1 VSPSPSPSSS
11 PLPIPLPDERTRA
24 LIAASGALFLSVLVW
39 FNYSAV
45 LPVIVEEWGLSGLR
59 AGIVFGAFQAGYLT
73 TILPAGWLAD
83 RRSPRLVVSVG
94 AVGAGGWSLAF
105 AALAGGFASGTLL
118 RFLSGAFIAGVYV
131 PGMRFVS
138 DWFPPADRGR
148 AMGLYVGTF
157 SLASGLSFVVSTAV
171 AGAVDW
177 RAAVAVTSVGAL
189 LAPALMLGL
198 ATDSPARV
206 ARERDAPDADEDAGT
221 DADEDADAD
230 ADASRIDLSV
240 LGNRRYRYAVSVY
253 AWHNWELFGMR
264 NWLLAFLLVTPAIGA
279 LDASATAAGL
289 LVGAVVAMSAP
300 GNVLGGYASDRIGR
314 TTAVGLGLA
323 ASGLIS
329 LSLGWLGR
337 LAVPLP
343 ALVAILLGYGVV
355 ISVDSAPTSTL
366 VTEVVDDDRVGAAL
380 SLQSFVGFVP
390 AVVSPAVF
398 GLALDYGGYRL
409 AFPTLAAGAAAGL
422 ASVLVLRRL
431 GVGDVG
437 G

>member
-1 VSPSPSPSSS
+1 VSPPSSSSS
-11 PLPIPLPDERTRA
+11 PLPVPSPDGRTRA

-45 LPVIVEEWGLSGLR
+45 LPVVVEEWGLSGLR
-59 AGIVFGAFQAGYLT
+59 AGVVFGAFQAGYLT

-83 RRSPRLVVSVG
+83 RRSPRWVVAVG
-94 AVGAGGWSLAF
+94 AVGAGGWSLGF
-105 AALAGGFASGTLL
+105 AALAGGFVSGTVL

-157 SLASGLSFVVSTAV
+157 SLASGLSFVVSTSV
-171 AGAVDW
+171 ATAVDW

-189 LAPALMLGL
+189 LAPLLILGL
-198 ATDSPARV
+198 ATDSPTRV
-206 ARERDAPDADEDAGT
+206 ARTDGPKSGT
-221 DADEDADAD
+221 DAPEAGADGAGGP
-230 ADASRIDLSV
+230 RLDLSV
-240 LGNRRYRYAVSVY
+240 LRNRRYRHAVSVY

-264 NWLLAFLLVTPAIGA
+264 NWLLAFLLVTPAIGT

-323 ASGLIS
+323 ASGLTS
-329 LSLGWLGR
+329 LALGWLGW
-337 LAVPLP
+337 LPLP
-343 ALVAILLGYGVV
+343 ALVAVLLGYGVV

-366 VTEVVDDDRVGAAL
+366 VTEVVDDERVGAAL
-380 SLQSFVGFVP
+380 SLQSFAGFIPTVI
-390 AVVSPAVF
+390 SPAVF

-409 AFPTLAAGAAAGL
+409 AFPTLAAGAALGL
-422 ASVLVLRRL
+422 GSVLVLRRL
-431 GVGDVG
+431 GVADVG
-437 G
+437 D